1 MKNKDL
7 RARTRLS
14 RRDLFKFSALGA
26 SLALFRP
33 GRNAAAVSWREAAY
47 YERMEADK

>member
-1 MKNKDL
+1 MNGTEKKK
-7 RARTRLS
+7 RFS

-26 SLALFRP
+26 SLALLRP
-33 GRNAAAVSWREAAY
+33 GRAAAAVSWREAAY